1 MIDEM
6 NRLRARVRALE
17 EQVADLEEEK
27 LRLQEELDFERY
39 GEAGWEPPR
48 EFGLTRKEA
57 GFLKALIGRERCTK
71 EYLFS
76 AIYSVMEDPP
86 QMKIIDVF
94 VCKLRAKLRP
104 YGIRIGTIWGVGY
117 ELAPDMRE
125 ALLSWGRPEEACSE
139 TVEDEAA

>member
-27 LRLQEELDFERY
+27 LRLEEELDFERY

-48 EFGLTRKEA
+48 ELGLTRKE
-57 GFLKALIGRERCTK
+57 GDFLKALIVRERCTK
-71 EYLFS
+71 EYLFN

-86 QMKIIDVF
+86 QIKIIDVF

-104 YGIRIGTIWGVGY
+104 HGIRIGTIWGVGY
-117 ELAPDMRE
+117 ELSPGMRE
-125 ALLSWGRPEEACSE
+125 QLLCWGRR
-139 TVEDEAA
+139 EAA